1 MFFLKSLDRFWGK
14 NPAFFLGITLLHAVY
29 LALIF
34 NIWVLFSFLVFAFS
48 VYKRMLQIVVLGVC
62 TYFYTL
68 ILYPGQ
74 TIEKEDGMAS
84 LTIHEVQKI
93 PTHYGYKK
101 RALVTINHFKSEDH
115 SIQKVPAYFYYKG
128 LPQITSNQLL
138 AQGSLIQ
145 WSPHSYLFRAK
156 KVSELPT
163 TSSWWMT
170 RGKVKKKLS
179 SYLHRHMKHRQ
190 SAQFVYSLISGEVNN
205 IKFRMLFTRLGLGHL
220 LAISGFHF
228 SIVMG
233 LVALIF
239 SKFSRKWE

>member
-93 PTHYGYKK
+93 APVITASHK
-101 RALVTINHFKSEDH
+101 RALCQRINWAVKSEDH
-115 SIQKVPAYFYYKG
+115 SIQKVPAYFYFKG
-128 LPQITSNQLL
+128 LLSN
-138 AQGSLIQ
+138 
-145 WSPHSYLFRAK
+145 YLNISVVSTCVRTIDEEK
-156 KVSELPT
+156 ESELEYDT
-163 TSSWWMT
+163 FLERKCT
-170 RGKVKKKLS
+170 
-179 SYLHRHMKHRQ
+179 
-190 SAQFVYSLISGEVNN
+190 
-205 IKFRMLFTRLGLGHL
+205 GL
-220 LAISGFHF
+220 
-228 SIVMG
+228 
-233 LVALIF
+233 
-239 SKFSRKWE
+239 